1 MDESMTEDEEQQV
14 DALISSLTAKIQA
27 ATEDTRRQM
36 DAEHVERE
44 VSQLER
50 WWRQL
55 N

>member
-1 MDESMTEDEEQQV
+1 MSDDEEEQV
-14 DALISSLTAKIQA
+14 NALISSLTAKIQA

-36 DAEHVERE
+36 DAEHAARE